1 MAEDNDSKIFLIV
14 IDNCPYCEQAK
25 KLFKPEIDKGEISLL
40 KPEDPKFSEI
50 ERQLVITKVPACVVE
65 DTKNKKYYYC
75 SEEEAKKQM
84 EGVEKPQPPKKEE
97 PKKGSSSLF
106 SW

>member
-65 DTKNKKYYYC
+65 DVKNKKFYYC
-75 SEEEAKKQM
+75 SEEEAQKQL
-84 EGVEKPQPPKKEE
+84 ESVEKPPQPKKEE